1 MDAFLSVLT
10 SGWDFIFQVL
20 TLVYRLYS
28 QEPVFMAVLS
38 LWVLNKVFG
47 IFDLLKG

>member
-20 TLVYRLYS
+20 TLVYQLYS
-28 QEPVFMAVLS
+28 REPVFMAVLS
-38 LWVLNKVFG
+38 LWVLNRVFG